1 MSQRILITGGAGFI
15 GSHLAREF
23 LDAGYAVR
31 VLDNLD
37 PQVHGEALRPSYL
50 DPDIELLNRDV
61 CDRGGLRAAL
71 RGVDMVCHLAA
82 KVGVGQSMYEI
93 AGYTEVNELGTAI
106 LLEELTNA
114 DIGKLLVASSM
125 SIYGEGLTRLGSH
138 TVEPPQRSLGQMKSG
153 NWELQTLDGQP
164 LEPVPTPE
172 TKSPSLTSVYAL
184 NKYSQE
190 RMSLIWGQAYGRHV
204 TAMRFFNVYG
214 PDQALSNPYTGV
226 LAIFG
231 ARLLNGRPPMVFEDG
246 LQRRDFV
253 HVTDVAR
260 ACRLALETDAAAG
273 QAINVGSG
281 QSRTVQEVA
290 QTLARAMGH
299 NDIRLQI
306 TGKYR
311 AGDIRHCFA
320 DITLA
325 RALLGFEPQ
334 VPYEEGIAEL
344 VEWLREQIATDGVEQ
359 ATEELSRRG
368 LVA

>member
-1 MSQRILITGGAGFI
+1 
-15 GSHLAREF
+15 
-23 LDAGYAVR
+23 
-31 VLDNLD
+31 
-37 PQVHGEALRPSYL
+37 
-50 DPDIELLNRDV
+50 
-61 CDRGGLRAAL
+61 
-71 RGVDMVCHLAA
+71 
-82 KVGVGQSMYEI
+82 
-93 AGYTEVNELGTAI
+93 
-106 LLEELTNA
+106 
-114 DIGKLLVASSM
+114 
-125 SIYGEGLTRLGSH
+125 
-138 TVEPPQRSLGQMKSG
+138 MKSG
-153 NWELQTLDGQP
+153 NWELQTSDGQP

-214 PDQALSNPYTGV
+214 PHQALSNPYTGV

>member
-1 MSQRILITGGAGFI
+1 
-15 GSHLAREF
+15 
-23 LDAGYAVR
+23 
-31 VLDNLD
+31 
-37 PQVHGEALRPSYL
+37 
-50 DPDIELLNRDV
+50 
-61 CDRGGLRAAL
+61 
-71 RGVDMVCHLAA
+71 
-82 KVGVGQSMYEI
+82 
-93 AGYTEVNELGTAI
+93 
-106 LLEELTNA
+106 
-114 DIGKLLVASSM
+114 
-125 SIYGEGLTRLGSH
+125 
-138 TVEPPQRSLGQMKSG
+138 
-153 NWELQTLDGQP
+153 
-164 LEPVPTPE
+164 
-172 TKSPSLTSVYAL
+172 
-184 NKYSQE
+184 
-190 RMSLIWGQAYGRHV
+190 
-204 TAMRFFNVYG
+204 
-214 PDQALSNPYTGV
+214 
-226 LAIFG
+226 
-231 ARLLNGRPPMVFEDG
+231 
-246 LQRRDFV
+246 
-253 HVTDVAR
+253 VTDVAR